1 MTRSL
6 RDHGGCVVSAYD
18 DRVFASPQINF
29 HVRDVE
35 ASAGFYRDL
44 LGFKETFRTP
54 RQGRPDHVELRLDGF
69 VLGVASADALR
80 DVHGVTASTD
90 GVPRAE
96 LVLWTDDVDKEIAR
110 LEALGVRVLSAP
122 HDFLDS
128 LRSAWIADLDDNPI
142 QVVMRR

>member
-1 MTRSL
+1 
-6 RDHGGCVVSAYD
+6 
-18 DRVFASPQINF
+18 VFGSPQINF

-35 ASAGFYRDL
+35 ASVGFYRDL

-54 RQGRPDHVELRLDGF
+54 EQGIPDHVELRLDGF
-69 VLGVASADALR
+69 VLGVASIDALLN
-80 DVHGVTASTD
+80 VHGVGANAG
-90 GVPRAE
+90 GVPQAE

-110 LEALGVRVLSAP
+110 LGAQGVRVLSAP

-128 LRSAWIADLDDNPI
+128 LRAAWIADLDGNPI